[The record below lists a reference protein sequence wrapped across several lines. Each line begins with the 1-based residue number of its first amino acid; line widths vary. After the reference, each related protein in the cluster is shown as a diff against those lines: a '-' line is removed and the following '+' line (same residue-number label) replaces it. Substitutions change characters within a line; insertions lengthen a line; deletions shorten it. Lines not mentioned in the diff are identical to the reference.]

1 MSSSIRLG
9 ALILGAAAGCN
20 AISGVGDL
28 AIDPASGEVSEAG
41 ARKPVDPIVEAGA
54 PNETGPAIDGDV
66 DAATWCPSF
75 ATFCDDFES
84 GNLVKWTSLLQT
96 NSGKVSV
103 VGTKAFGGKNAL
115 YAVAGPS
122 TPVNNTYPTVGA
134 GARVTVPVVTSGLLV
149 VRARV
154 FMPKFLGDETT
165 FIKVF
170 GKNGIDDINVKITN
184 GGLVKVDT
192 DIPDAGPELT
202 GTKGPPID
210 KWFCIEWQATIAA
223 AGHQRILVDGEE
235 ILAADEYN
243 LTSQGYDSVQVG
255 FNAANGSVTQDI
267 YFDDVI
273 MATQPIGCD

>member
-1 MSSSIRLG
+1 MFSWIRVG
-9 ALILGAAAGCN
+9 ALIVGALAGCN
-20 AISGVGDL
+20 AITGVGDFEIG
-28 AIDPASGEVSEAG
+28 AASDGFFEAG
-41 ARKPVDPIVEAGA
+41 ARKPIEPVDDAGVLD
-54 PNETGPAIDGDV
+54 ETGSPIDGGV
-66 DAATWCPSF
+66 DAGRCPPF

-84 GNLVKWTSLLQT
+84 GDLVKWTSLLQT

-103 VGTKAFGGKNAL
+103 VGTKVFDGQNAFYAL
-115 YAVAGPS
+115 AGPS
-122 TPVNNTYPTVGA
+122 TPVNNTYPAVGA

-154 FMPKFLGDETT
+154 FMPRFLGDETT
-165 FIKVF
+165 FIKAF
-170 GKNGIDDINVKITN
+170 AKNGVDDMNVKITN

-210 KWFCIEWQATIAA
+210 KWFCIEWQATIGA

-235 ILAADEYN
+235 VLAADEYN
-243 LTSQGYDSVQVG
+243 LTSQGYDSVQIG

-267 YFDDVI
+267 YFDDVV
-273 MATQPIGCD
+273 MATQPIGCN